1 MAEGLGRPVKTIKT
15 DRPANAVLLKAA
27 SDPMIE
33 AGTLDASLHAIAKA
47 CFAQARRT
55 LSAEVVS

>member
-15 DRPANAVLLKAA
+15 DLPANEVLLKAA

-33 AGTLDASLHAIAKA
+33 AGTFDVSLHATPMLAS
-47 CFAQARRT
+47 RRPGGP
-55 LSAEVVS
+55 